1 MKTKIFLFALFLVSI
16 KSLDFIKY
24 DEEEEIGIITIS
36 RPKAL
41 NALNSQ
47 VLNELSLTLDNI
59 DTLKISA
66 VIITGEGEKSFVAGA
81 DIQEM
86 STLTKKQA
94 EAFST
99 KGNDVFRKIETFKS
113 QS

>member
-41 NALNSQ
+41 NALNS
-47 VLNELSLTLDNI
+47 
-59 DTLKISA
+59 
-66 VIITGEGEKSFVAGA
+66 
-81 DIQEM
+81 
-86 STLTKKQA
+86 
-94 EAFST
+94 
-99 KGNDVFRKIETFKS
+99 
-113 QS
+113 